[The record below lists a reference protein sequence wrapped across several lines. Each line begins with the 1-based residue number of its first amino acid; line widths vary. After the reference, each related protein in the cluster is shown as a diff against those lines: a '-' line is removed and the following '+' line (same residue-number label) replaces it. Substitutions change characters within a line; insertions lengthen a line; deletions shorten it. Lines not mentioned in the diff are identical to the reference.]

1 MTEELTPESRK
12 EAFLAKA
19 AGESVETPTPESREE
34 YFLNKIAE
42 GGGGGTS
49 DFDSL
54 TNRPKYN
61 NATMTKDTN
70 IPEVIDTAF
79 TGTDGTSAGTTG
91 LVPAPA
97 TTDAGKFLKADG
109 TWDTAGGATVV
120 QTKGTST
127 TDVMSQNAVTSALF
141 ADPATQQ
148 LVQIG
153 LNADAGT
160 RISSQSGRVAIGKGA
175 VASGQEKN
183 IAIGHYA
190 KASTSVYGG
199 PAIGIGAPV
208 EKDFTINIGGV
219 GRIQDGKDNVI
230 IGFDASVE
238 GSNRDYCV
246 AIGRGANCSRRA
258 EVNIGTGRSTTKGYN
273 NTAYRVL
280 GGVYDGQDAHDAVTV
295 NQVNSVIDAIN
306 TALSTSIP
314 HIGATS

>member
-1 MTEELTPESRK
+1 MTEELTPENRK

-54 TNRPKYN
+54 TNRPKYD

-70 IPEVIDTAF
+70 IPKVINTAF
-79 TGTDGTSAGTTG
+79 TGTDGTSAGVAG

-97 TTDAGKFLKADG
+97 TTDASKFLKADG

-120 QTKGTST
+120 QTTGTST

-141 ADPATQQ
+141 ADPTTEQ

-160 RISSQSGRVAIGKGA
+160 RNGSQSGRVAIGMGA
-175 VASGQEKN
+175 TASGYDLN
-183 IAIGHYA
+183 IAIGGFA
-190 KASTSVYGG
+190 KAITPDNGG
-199 PAIGIGAPV
+199 RAISIGATV
-208 EKDFTINIGGV
+208 QKNNTINIGGTYKS
-219 GRIQDGKDNVI
+219 QDGTDNVI
-230 IGFDASVE
+230 IGFGATANG
-238 GSNRDYCV
+238 GSHDYCV
-246 AIGRGANCSRRA
+246 ALGKDARCSRRA
-258 EVNIGTGRSTTKGYN
+258 EVNIGTGTSATKGYN

-280 GGVYDGQDAHDAVTV
+280 GGVYDGQDAQDAVTV
-295 NQVNSVIDAIN
+295 NQVNQTIDAIN